1 MKSAN
6 KLEISRSSTPRVTSM
21 YMLRWRKILNPRTM
35 GILEVAVEETQ
46 RIITKP
52 TAAQIKS
59 LGAANQRN
67 KSIAAREQ
75 I

>member
-1 MKSAN
+1 
-6 KLEISRSSTPRVTSM
+6 M